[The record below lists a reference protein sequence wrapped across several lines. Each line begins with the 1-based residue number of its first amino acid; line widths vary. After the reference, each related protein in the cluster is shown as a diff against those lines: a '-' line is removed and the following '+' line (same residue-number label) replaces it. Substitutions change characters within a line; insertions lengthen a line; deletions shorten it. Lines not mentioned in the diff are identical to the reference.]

1 MRGRGVRSRRGVRGR
16 GVRGRGVRGHGVRA
30 AGDRTCQRR
39 ACQRRA
45 WCSAAAAVWAV
56 RSAPHRWSA
65 RLMLVLR
72 AVKERGMWLSGCV
85 LGEEDVAGACALPCR
100 AGETHSSMHAQNA
113 GSSRVRSAAGG
124 GRQAHRDL
132 ALGMPPSRYD
142 LGGMDTARQS
152 STSGESVLDA

>member
-1 MRGRGVRSRRGVRGR
+1 
-16 GVRGRGVRGHGVRA
+16 
-30 AGDRTCQRR
+30 
-39 ACQRRA
+39 
-45 WCSAAAAVWAV
+45 
-56 RSAPHRWSA
+56 
-65 RLMLVLR
+65 
-72 AVKERGMWLSGCV
+72 MWLSGCV